1 MSLAGTTRFLRLMR
15 RAGGRGGSIKLRI
28 LRFLTP
34 SLAMESSIIWM
45 KKESCMPS
53 VLPDANGHF
62 GQYGGSFVPETL
74 MRPLE
79 ELRAAYAE
87 ARADESFQREF
98 ETLLREYVGRPTPIT
113 FVERLTRHLGGARI
127 FLKRED
133 LNSGVES
140 APGRKDANRLQ
151 ALRYKVKQRR

>member
-1 MSLAGTTRFLRLMR
+1 MLSA
-15 RAGGRGGSIKLRI
+15 
-28 LRFLTP
+28 
-34 SLAMESSIIWM
+34 
-45 KKESCMPS
+45 
-53 VLPDANGHF
+53 LPDANGHY

-74 MRPLE
+74 MHPLE
-79 ELRAAYAE
+79 ELKAAYAE